1 MNKID
6 ELRADFRGGTPGF
19 RFVFVIAV
27 FVVNVPRF
35 AVFVIAVFVVNVA
48 RFAVRVFA
56 VFVVNVARF
65 AVFVFAVFV
74 VNVSGFAVRV
84 IAVGAVD
91 VSGLA
96 VVVRAT
102 GAVDV
107 SGFAVRRARRDF
119 AAEDEEGG
127 DASDEKERER
137 ADGDEGGRG
146 FRLVVVE
153 FLFGHFS
160 VLNVEWFFDFSIVV
174 AFLAVFK
181 ARSTV
186 N

>member
-1 MNKID
+1 MALNKID
-6 ELRADFRGGTPGF
+6 ELRADFRGGAPGF
-19 RFVFVIAV
+19 RFVLVFVIAV

-35 AVFVIAVFVVNVA
+35 AVFVFAVFVVNVP

-56 VFVVNVARF
+56 VFV
-65 AVFVFAVFV
+65 
-74 VNVSGFAVRV
+74 
-84 IAVGAVD
+84 
-91 VSGLA
+91 
-96 VVVRAT
+96 
-102 GAVDV
+102 VDV

-160 VLNVEWFFDFSIVV
+160 VLNIEWFFDF
-174 AFLAVFK
+174 
-181 ARSTV
+181 
-186 N
+186 

>member
-1 MNKID
+1 MALNKID
-6 ELRADFRGGTPGF
+6 ELRADFRGGALGF
-19 RFVFVIAV
+19 RFVLVFMFAV
-27 FVVNVPRF
+27 FVVNVARF

-48 RFAVRVFA
+48 RFAVFVIA
-56 VFVVNVARF
+56 VFVVNMAF
-65 AVFVFAVFV
+65 
-74 VNVSGFAVRV
+74 FAVRV
-84 IAVGAVD
+84 VAV
-91 VSGLA
+91 
-96 VVVRAT
+96 

-127 DASDEKERER
+127 DASEEKQRER

-146 FRLVVVE
+146 FRLVVGE

-160 VLNVEWFFDFSIVV
+160 VLNIEWFFDFLIAVT
-174 AFLAVFK
+174 FLVVFK

>member
-6 ELRADFRGGTPGF
+6 ELRADFRGGAPGF
-19 RFVFVIAV
+19 RFVLVFVIAV

-35 AVFVIAVFVVNVA
+35 AVFVFAVFVVNVP

-56 VFVVNVARF
+56 VFVVD
-65 AVFVFAVFV
+65 
-74 VNVSGFAVRV
+74 VSGFAVRV

-160 VLNVEWFFDFSIVV
+160 VLNIEWFFDF
-174 AFLAVFK
+174 
-181 ARSTV
+181 
-186 N
+186 